1 MKKLFIMAISAIVV
15 CAATFTAYV
24 ANARNAMAE
33 VDLMLENV
41 EALTGI
47 DDPMGRCNSECYDDP
62 YNTCYTYDPT
72 YKYDI
77 RCIRMN
83 NRWYYI

>member
-33 VDLMLENV
+33 VDLMLGNV

-47 DDPMGRCNSECYDDP
+47 DDPMGQCNLFCVPMRDANCLAP
-62 YNTCYTYDPT
+62 NVIYNISCGDMT
-72 YKYDI
+72 K
-77 RCIRMN
+77 RSL
-83 NRWYYI
+83 